1 MFNLKG
7 GFGEYCFN
15 DNGGGVQSEASS
27 LLWHDGGK
35 NARVFDFVR
44 YYSTWPKKGFKN
56 FIFTLTERNFYLL
69 GHQFSKNNDFLI
81 EYWIFT
87 FLLSISEYCKPHFYM
102 VSNCILKHYLL
113 TTQFEDHIMQILISN
128 VIRNHSWYYKTNFIL
143 ICREQTPLFNTWT
156 HWISVSEITFM
167 VSPTPKIFHI

>member
-27 LLWHDGGK
+27 LLQHDGGK
-35 NARVFDFVR
+35 NVGVFAFVR

-81 EYWIFT
+81 EY
-87 FLLSISEYCKPHFYM
+87 
-102 VSNCILKHYLL
+102 
-113 TTQFEDHIMQILISN
+113 
-128 VIRNHSWYYKTNFIL
+128 
-143 ICREQTPLFNTWT
+143 
-156 HWISVSEITFM
+156 
-167 VSPTPKIFHI
+167 